1 MIPSALHTCTD
12 TSKAKGHIVTTVV
25 PTVFVLSKNL
35 TLPDNRK
42 RELCTYIWCIP
53 VADRY
58 YVIRPPS
65 KHIEFTPVVRLD
77 TSVFKHIAQS

>member
-1 MIPSALHTCTD
+1 MIP
-12 TSKAKGHIVTTVV
+12 SKAKGHIVTTVV
-25 PTVFVLSKNL
+25 PTVLVLSKNL

-42 RELCTYIWCIP
+42 RELCTYIWSIP

-65 KHIEFTPVVRLD
+65 KRRIYPCGA
-77 TSVFKHIAQS
+77 VFKHIAQS